1 MTRTA
6 QKKAAQAAR
15 LEKKRAK
22 AASRGTPSEDAPPP
36 VSPPVDSPTTEEDAT
51 LGPAEST
58 YLVVPPP
65 ADAAPADA
73 APAPAPPPPATNGHV
88 KHNTAAH
95 PEIPAYPLS
104 TKAATEPEAVLP
116 EPPLQRAAAPVVAAV
131 KQTAETVSSAATA
144 VAEPVQAAL
153 SKASESAKDALAK
166 TPVNSVVAP
175 PEDPE
180 KAKKRQNALT
190 RTLWTFIMI
199 GGFLGGCVLSYA

>member
-65 ADAAPADA
+65 GDA
-73 APAPAPPPPATNGHV
+73 APAPALPPPATNGHV

-95 PEIPAYPLS
+95 PELLAFPLS
-104 TKAATEPEAVLP
+104 TKAATEPATVLP

-166 TPVNSVVAP
+166 TPVKSVVAP